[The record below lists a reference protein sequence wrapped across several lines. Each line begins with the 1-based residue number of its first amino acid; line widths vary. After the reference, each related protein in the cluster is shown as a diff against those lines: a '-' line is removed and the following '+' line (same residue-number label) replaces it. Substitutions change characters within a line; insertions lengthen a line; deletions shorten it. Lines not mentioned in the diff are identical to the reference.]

1 MYYDFSHVIDR
12 VIYRYQRVYSH
23 FRIPFPFDYSI
34 LFSLHRSYLSL
45 LNAQRKKLEKKRF
58 QRHEAENKSKCGKER
73 GCYVKYSKFRA
84 RTRHL
89 DKGQF
94 GGRSIKSWS
103 IGSDGVDA
111 RGSREE

>member
-1 MYYDFSHVIDR
+1 MYYDFSRVIDR

-58 QRHEAENKSKCGKER
+58 QHRFSFPPSLNDEGTKR
-73 GCYVKYSKFRA
+73 LPTF
-84 RTRHL
+84 
-89 DKGQF
+89 
-94 GGRSIKSWS
+94 
-103 IGSDGVDA
+103 
-111 RGSREE
+111 